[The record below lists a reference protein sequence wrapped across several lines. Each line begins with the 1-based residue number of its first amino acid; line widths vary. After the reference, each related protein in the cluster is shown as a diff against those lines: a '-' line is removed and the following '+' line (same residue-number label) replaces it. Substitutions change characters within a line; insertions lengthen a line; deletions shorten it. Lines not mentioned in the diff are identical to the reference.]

1 VAPTAKLNGDAF
13 AMAMELNISA
23 GVVGVVVVIIG
34 VVFVVDVD
42 ADEQAPE
49 NTVRVANNP
58 MVKQYPINR
67 NCFLFT
73 LILHFLYPTIS
84 KRSISLSNTS
94 RVEITRIII

>member
-1 VAPTAKLNGDAF
+1 
-13 AMAMELNISA
+13 
-23 GVVGVVVVIIG
+23 
-34 VVFVVDVD
+34 
-42 ADEQAPE
+42 
-49 NTVRVANNP
+49 VANKP

>member
-1 VAPTAKLNGDAF
+1 
-13 AMAMELNISA
+13 MELNSGA
-23 GVVGVVVVIIG
+23 GVVGVVVVKID
-34 VVFVVDVD
+34 VVLVVDVD

-73 LILHFLYPTIS
+73 LILRFLYPTIN
-84 KRSISLSNTS
+84 KRSNSFRNTS
-94 RVEITRIII
+94 RVEMTRIII